1 MSLNRIQAGGLQV
14 AEVLYQFIN
23 EEAMPETGI
32 ERDAFWDAF
41 GTIVHDLAPKN
52 AMLLQK
58 RDDLQAVIS
67 QWHRDNA
74 GKFTEMDAYENF
86 LRDIGYIV
94 PEGHSFSV
102 TTENVDPEIADIA
115 GPQLVVPITNARY
128 ALNAANARWGSLYD
142 ALYGTDAISEEGG
155 AAKGPGFNAVRGGK
169 VIAWARNF
177 LDESAP
183 LSAGSWEDVTGFAVE
198 NASLIATLENGSTSG
213 LADPAHFAGYNG
225 AADAPTSLLLVNN
238 NLHVDVIIDRQHPI
252 GSTDKA
258 GIADLIL
265 ESAIT
270 SIMDNEDSIAAVDA
284 DDKVVAYRNWLGL
297 MKGDLEDTFEKG
309 GAQLTRRLNPAREY
323 IDPQGNPI
331 SLKAQV
337 LMLNRN
343 VGHLMSNPAI
353 LQADG
358 SEVPEGIMDAMMTVL
373 CSMHDFG
380 TGSSGG
386 RRANSAKGSMYIVKP
401 KMHGPEEV
409 AFACEIF
416 GRVEDALGLTRNTL
430 KMGIM
435 DEERRTTVNL
445 KECIRAASDRVVF
458 INTGF
463 LDRTGDEIFTS
474 MEAGPMIRKGDM
486 KQSSWI
492 AAYEDWNVDIGLECG
507 LQGKAQI
514 GKGMWA
520 MPDLMAAML
529 EQKIA
534 HPKAGANTAWVPSP
548 TAATL
553 HASHYHQ
560 VDVAAVQED
569 VKTRGRAKLSDI
581 LSVPVAPRPNWSAED
596 IQNEL
601 DNNAQGILGYVVRW
615 VDQGVGCSKVPD
627 INDIGLMEDRATLRI
642 SSQHMANWLH
652 HGIVD
657 DAQIGATMQ
666 KMAKVVDQQNAGDAL
681 YEPMDGNWDSSV
693 AYKAALE
700 LVMEGRHQP
709 SGYTEPILHRRRLQK
724 KAQSAA

>member
-155 AAKGPGFNAVRGGK
+155 AAKGPGFNAVRGEK

-270 SIMDNEDSIAAVDA
+270 SIMDNARIRSPQSMPT
-284 DDKVVAYRNWLGL
+284 DKVARLP
-297 MKGDLEDTFEKG
+297 
-309 GAQLTRRLNPAREY
+309 QLARL
-323 IDPQGNPI
+323 D
-331 SLKAQV
+331 
-337 LMLNRN
+337 
-343 VGHLMSNPAI
+343 
-353 LQADG
+353 
-358 SEVPEGIMDAMMTVL
+358 EGR
-373 CSMHDFG
+373 
-380 TGSSGG
+380 SGRHVRQG
-386 RRANSAKGSMYIVKP
+386 RRTAY
-401 KMHGPEEV
+401 
-409 AFACEIF
+409 
-416 GRVEDALGLTRNTL
+416 TR
-430 KMGIM
+430 
-435 DEERRTTVNL
+435 
-445 KECIRAASDRVVF
+445 
-458 INTGF
+458 
-463 LDRTGDEIFTS
+463 
-474 MEAGPMIRKGDM
+474 
-486 KQSSWI
+486 
-492 AAYEDWNVDIGLECG
+492 
-507 LQGKAQI
+507 
-514 GKGMWA
+514 
-520 MPDLMAAML
+520 
-529 EQKIA
+529 
-534 HPKAGANTAWVPSP
+534 
-548 TAATL
+548 
-553 HASHYHQ
+553 
-560 VDVAAVQED
+560 
-569 VKTRGRAKLSDI
+569 
-581 LSVPVAPRPNWSAED
+581 
-596 IQNEL
+596 
-601 DNNAQGILGYVVRW
+601 
-615 VDQGVGCSKVPD
+615 
-627 INDIGLMEDRATLRI
+627 
-642 SSQHMANWLH
+642 
-652 HGIVD
+652 
-657 DAQIGATMQ
+657 
-666 KMAKVVDQQNAGDAL
+666 
-681 YEPMDGNWDSSV
+681 
-693 AYKAALE
+693 
-700 LVMEGRHQP
+700 
-709 SGYTEPILHRRRLQK
+709 
-724 KAQSAA
+724 